1 MSEYTALSSY
11 LDALVGDRN
20 ELDCVD
26 IDAKVEERISEMRA
40 RARAEVIAEV
50 EGLKHDAD
58 VRIEAFKMAL
68 NIVSSCVE
76 PEVDEVP
83 EIISD
88 ETY

>member
-11 LDALVGDRN
+11 LEALEADRKS
-20 ELDCVD
+20 LDDVD

-50 EGLKHDAD
+50 ESSKHDAD
-58 VRIEAFKMAL
+58 IRIEAITMAL